1 MNDIVIRLSTFEDTT
16 PMRDLAIKSFCDTF
30 AESNT
35 PEDMEA
41 FLLDSYSL
49 KKMQEEFYEPGAVLY
64 LAYKN
69 GFVSEAKESIVGF
82 LRLRVSDEAADK
94 LGNNSIELHR
104 LYIHPDYKGMGVGK
118 KLLEAALSYSKQN
131 KFDWIWLGV
140 WEKNFNAQKVYAKWG
155 FEKFG
160 EHIFQMGTDAQTD
173 WLMKKVL

>member
-1 MNDIVIRLSTFEDTT
+1 
-16 PMRDLAIKSFCDTF
+16 MRDLAIKSFSDTF

-35 PEDMEA
+35 PENMAA
-41 FLLDSYSL
+41 FLTDSYSL
-49 KKMQEEFYEPGAVLY
+49 KKMQEEFYEPRAVLY

-69 GFVSEAKESIVGF
+69 GLGSKGKESMVGF

-104 LYIHPDYKGMGVGK
+104 LYVHPDCKGMGIGK
-118 KLLEAALSYSKQN
+118 KLLEAALTYSMQN

-140 WEKNFNAQKVYAKWG
+140 WERNFNAQKVYAKWG

-173 WLMKKVL
+173 WLMKKDLGIGD